1 MAFSDHRS
9 PELYTF
15 IKNLPHILPCKYCRE
30 SLKKFY
36 KESPLR
42 ESYKNSEP
50 DRLAKWMYEIHNDV
64 NNKLRK
70 QGLLKTPN
78 PTFAEVKEMY
88 EPWLTNPPE
97 HILGFDF
104 FKSVAYAKSKSSKE
118 PELKEWW
125 NSVGEALPF
134 SSWREQWKEAE
145 KREGKAPVEKG
156 KQAMIAWLYKIQG
169 KQNYNDFTKEA
180 RVFSSSCKKGIT
192 CRAIKTKQRETIKVK
207 RRKTLKQVG
216 GFL

>member
-15 IKNLPHILPCKYCRE
+15 LKNLPYILPCKYCRE
-30 SLKKFY
+30 SLRKFY

-42 ESYKNSEP
+42 DAYNSVP
-50 DRLAKWMYEIHNDV
+50 DKLAKWMYEIHNDV

-134 SSWREQWKEAE
+134 SAWRHQWKEAE
-145 KREGKAPVEKG
+145 EREGKAPVEKG
-156 KQAMIAWLYKIQG
+156 KQAVIAWLYKIQG

-180 RVFSSSCKKGIT
+180 RVFSSSCTKGKT